1 MISKLPKLIKKSQ
14 KKKIIQKIGN
24 VLTAI
29 MLTLQGDNFA
39 TYVKIK
45 ENLQSLNEFQF
56 FIQFKIE
63 KIILV
68 NIFIRN

>member
-1 MISKLPKLIKKSQ
+1 MKNVIGVKMINKLPKLIKKSR
-14 KKKIIQKIGN
+14 KIKIIQKIGN

-45 ENLQSLNEFQF
+45 ENL
-56 FIQFKIE
+56 
-63 KIILV
+63 
-68 NIFIRN
+68 

>member
-1 MISKLPKLIKKSQ
+1 MINKLPKLIKKSR

-39 TYVKIK
+39 IYVKIK

-56 FIQFKIE
+56 FIQF
-63 KIILV
+63 
-68 NIFIRN
+68 

>member
-1 MISKLPKLIKKSQ
+1 MINKLPKLIKKSR
-14 KKKIIQKIGN
+14 KIKIIQKIGN

>member
-1 MISKLPKLIKKSQ
+1 MINKLPKLIKKSR

>member
-1 MISKLPKLIKKSQ
+1 MINKLPKLIKKSR

-56 FIQFKIE
+56 FIQFKFE